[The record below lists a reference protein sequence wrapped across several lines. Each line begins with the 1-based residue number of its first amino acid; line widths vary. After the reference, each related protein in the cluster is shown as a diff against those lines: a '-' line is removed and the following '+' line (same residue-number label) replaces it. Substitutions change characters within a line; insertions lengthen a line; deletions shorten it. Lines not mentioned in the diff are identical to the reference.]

1 MKIKPY
7 FRTKLSEPF
16 QGKYYHE
23 AGASVALTSAIET
36 KSLGKFMVI
45 IPDPVSLNF
54 NNAVNFIERS
64 KQIKQ
69 EIDNNKKMTVF
80 SGKLNEKDIKGL
92 NLNQIKELDKDADI
106 FRDLENDKIF
116 DYIQTTMGVVVSLV
130 TAVESFLNM
139 IIPFDYTVEITR
151 QGEKKIIEKN
161 EIVRRFS
168 IEDKIELV
176 EKCKGKTG
184 IKQQKF
190 WNSFKIVK
198 ELRDNIIHFKKT
210 DSNLNQLWS
219 PIIVLLFDI
228 DFDKTFV
235 DFVDLVNYLEPAYLE
250 EDKS

>member
-210 DSNLNQLWS
+210 DSNLNHLWS
-219 PIIVLLFDI
+219 PIIDLLFDI